1 MKNIKVRTKLTIIVA
16 LVLVLVASESFI
28 SIQNM
33 NQLKNKA
40 LDTMDTSSRQNY
52 DDSIKEQVGVVIS
65 LLSEI
70 NNEYKAG
77 RYSLDEAKKIA
88 ADEIRQ
94 MRYGNG
100 GYFWVDQSDG
110 KNIVLLGNS
119 TEGTNRMNT
128 KDAEG
133 YQMIKEIIRVAVQD
147 GGGYTD
153 YVFPKEGETE
163 PSPKRSYSEYF
174 KPFDWVVGTGN
185 YTDYIDTAIAQ
196 QDEEFT
202 SYASSKAISLILC
215 SVCMLI
221 VVAIPVSYTHLTL
234 PTNSRV

>member
-16 LVLVLVASESFI
+16 LVLVLVTFESFI

-94 MRYGNG
+94 MR
-100 GYFWVDQSDG
+100 
-110 KNIVLLGNS
+110 
-119 TEGTNRMNT
+119 R
-128 KDAEG
+128 
-133 YQMIKEIIRVAVQD
+133 
-147 GGGYTD
+147 
-153 YVFPKEGETE
+153 
-163 PSPKRSYSEYF
+163 
-174 KPFDWVVGTGN
+174 TGN
-185 YTDYIDTAIAQ
+185 DLLISPLTESRQ
-196 QDEEFT
+196 MMRNG
-202 SYASSKAISLILC
+202 SKE
-215 SVCMLI
+215 
-221 VVAIPVSYTHLTL
+221 
-234 PTNSRV
+234 

>member
-100 GYFWVDQSDG
+100 GYFWVD
-110 KNIVLLGNS
+110 
-119 TEGTNRMNT
+119 
-128 KDAEG
+128 
-133 YQMIKEIIRVAVQD
+133 
-147 GGGYTD
+147 
-153 YVFPKEGETE
+153 
-163 PSPKRSYSEYF
+163 
-174 KPFDWVVGTGN
+174 
-185 YTDYIDTAIAQ
+185 
-196 QDEEFT
+196 
-202 SYASSKAISLILC
+202 
-215 SVCMLI
+215 
-221 VVAIPVSYTHLTL
+221 
-234 PTNSRV
+234 

>member
-52 DDSIKEQVGVVIS
+52 DDSIKEQVSVVIS

-100 GYFWVDQSDG
+100 GYFWIDQSDG

-133 YQMIKEIIRVAVQD
+133 YQMVKEIIRVAVQD

-174 KPFDWVVGTGN
+174 KPFDWVVVYWAN

-202 SYASSKAISLILC
+202 SYASSKAIFTYFMQRMYAYC
-215 SVCMLI
+215 CC
-221 VVAIPVSYTHLTL
+221 YTRCPHR
-234 PTNSRV
+234 N

>member
-94 MRYGNG
+94 MRYGM
-100 GYFWVDQSDG
+100 VDISGLTSPMVRILFCLGIQLR
-110 KNIVLLGNS
+110 VL
-119 TEGTNRMNT
+119 T
-128 KDAEG
+128 
-133 YQMIKEIIRVAVQD
+133 V
-147 GGGYTD
+147 
-153 YVFPKEGETE
+153 
-163 PSPKRSYSEYF
+163 
-174 KPFDWVVGTGN
+174 
-185 YTDYIDTAIAQ
+185 
-196 QDEEFT
+196 
-202 SYASSKAISLILC
+202 
-215 SVCMLI
+215 
-221 VVAIPVSYTHLTL
+221 
-234 PTNSRV
+234 

>member
-16 LVLVLVASESFI
+16 LVLLLVASESFI

-133 YQMIKEIIRVAVQD
+133 YQMVKEIIRVAVQD
-147 GGGYTD
+147 GGGYFT
-153 YVFPKEGETE
+153 
-163 PSPKRSYSEYF
+163 YF
-174 KPFDWVVGTGN
+174 MQRMYAYCCC
-185 YTDYIDTAIAQ
+185 YTR
-196 QDEEFT
+196 
-202 SYASSKAISLILC
+202 C
-215 SVCMLI
+215 S
-221 VVAIPVSYTHLTL
+221 HR
-234 PTNSRV
+234 N